1 MKASGRSAAIRTSYA
16 MACSVPLPD
25 AHAERIDP
33 LLLEGLAS
41 GEPFEKAGLPA
52 RRKNSINSA
61 WIDDPRAGTANQ
73 RAAFLRADQ
82 RAH

>member
-16 MACSVPLPD
+16 MACSISLPD

-41 GEPFEKAGLPA
+41 GEPFEVDDAYWHAKKETGSDTKA
-52 RRKNSINSA
+52 S
-61 WIDDPRAGTANQ
+61 TA
-73 RAAFLRADQ
+73 
-82 RAH
+82 

>member
-16 MACSVPLPD
+16 MACSISLPD

-41 GEPFEKAGLPA
+41 GEPFEVDGAT
-52 RRKNSINSA
+52 RR
-61 WIDDPRAGTANQ
+61 PRPQ
-73 RAAFLRADQ
+73 AFLNCWLRPICGMISL
-82 RAH
+82 